1 MAGGAL
7 EWGVWGVRRCYRKL
21 PPSSVHTGSLPLP
34 LPTIG
39 EGGNDCRRRAIVSRR
54 MSELKLCCLST
65 SLACTLSYPGLVV
78 AFFVKT
84 VGCENCRLQNCA
96 RHLPVQALTVS
107 DVFYRIFPC
116 SH

>member
-7 EWGVWGVRRCYRKL
+7 EGGVWGVRRCYRKL

-65 SLACTLSYPGLVV
+65 SLARMLSYPSLVV

-84 VGCENCRLQNCA
+84 VGREDGQLQ
-96 RHLPVQALTVS
+96 
-107 DVFYRIFPC
+107 YRIRHFNA
-116 SH
+116 